1 VNAVYAVMLGVVV
14 YASRERVKKDP
25 SRNSE
30 LLPLGA
36 ATFAVS
42 KVLARE
48 KIGTWVRE
56 PFVEDAS
63 HGGTPRGRRIQRAL
77 GELVTCSR
85 CVGAWSALGVVGLRA
100 ASPAAGRLVTSILAT
115 SAVNDWAQA
124 SFAWLRGRANQPPRQ
139 LELRKRLLERGD
151 QLEQVALLVYT
162 REDIVRVEH
171 GRVRIARVEDLLDL
185 LPCDRRRNR
194 W

>member
-1 VNAVYAVMLGVVV
+1 MTVETRPEANAREHHAADAVEPEDYAAINAVYAALMAVVV
-14 YASRERVKKDP
+14 VAARERARQDP
-25 SRNSE
+25 IRAAE
-30 LLPLGA
+30 LLPMGA

-42 KVLARE
+42 KVIARE

-63 HGGTPRGRRIQRAL
+63 HGGRPRGRRIQRAL

-100 ASPAAGRLVTSILAT
+100 ASPDAGRLVTAILAT

-124 SFAWLRGRANQPPRQ
+124 GFAWLRGKANQ
-139 LELRKRLLERGD
+139 
-151 QLEQVALLVYT
+151 
-162 REDIVRVEH
+162 
-171 GRVRIARVEDLLDL
+171 
-185 LPCDRRRNR
+185 LPA
-194 W
+194 

>member
-1 VNAVYAVMLGVVV
+1 MPVETRPEADHRNGQLNDSVEPEDYAAINAVYAALLAAVVV
-14 YASRERVKKDP
+14 ATRERVKRDP
-25 SRNSE
+25 IKGAE

-42 KVLARE
+42 KVIARE

-63 HGGTPRGRRIQRAL
+63 HGGQPRGRRIQRAV

-100 ASPAAGRLVTSILAT
+100 ASPDAGRLVTWVLAA
-115 SAVNDWAQA
+115 SAVNDWAQLGFSWA
-124 SFAWLRGRANQPPRQ
+124 RAKAN
-139 LELRKRLLERGD
+139 
-151 QLEQVALLVYT
+151 
-162 REDIVRVEH
+162 RV
-171 GRVRIARVEDLLDL
+171 
-185 LPCDRRRNR
+185 PS
-194 W
+194 

>member
-1 VNAVYAVMLGVVV
+1 MPVETRPEADHRNGQLNDSVEPEDYAAINAVYAALLVAVVV
-14 YASRERVKKDP
+14 ATRERVKRDP
-25 SRNSE
+25 IKGAE

-42 KVLARE
+42 KVIARE

-63 HGGTPRGRRIQRAL
+63 HGGQPRGRRIQRAV

-100 ASPAAGRLVTSILAT
+100 ASPDTGRLVTWVLAT
-115 SAVNDWAQA
+115 SAVNDWAQLG
-124 SFAWLRGRANQPPRQ
+124 FAWARAKAN
-139 LELRKRLLERGD
+139 
-151 QLEQVALLVYT
+151 
-162 REDIVRVEH
+162 RVP
-171 GRVRIARVEDLLDL
+171 G
-185 LPCDRRRNR
+185 
-194 W
+194 

>member
-1 VNAVYAVMLGVVV
+1 MPTQSTPASAATNGEPGSTVEPEDYAALNAVYAALLAGLVFATRGR
-14 YASRERVKKDP
+14 SSEDP
-25 SRNSE
+25 VRPIE

-42 KVLARE
+42 KAVARE

-63 HGGTPRGRRIQRAL
+63 HGGQPRGRRIQRAL

-100 ASPAAGRLVTSILAT
+100 ASPDAGRLVTSILAV

-124 SFAWLRGRANQPPRQ
+124 GFAWARGKANQVPS
-139 LELRKRLLERGD
+139 
-151 QLEQVALLVYT
+151 
-162 REDIVRVEH
+162 
-171 GRVRIARVEDLLDL
+171 
-185 LPCDRRRNR
+185 
-194 W
+194 

>member
-1 VNAVYAVMLGVVV
+1 VYAALLVAVVV
-14 YASRERVKKDP
+14 ATRERVKRDP
-25 SRNSE
+25 IKGAE

-42 KVLARE
+42 KVIARE

-63 HGGTPRGRRIQRAL
+63 HGGQPRGRRIQRAV

-100 ASPAAGRLVTSILAT
+100 ASPDTGRLVTWVLAT
-115 SAVNDWAQA
+115 SAVNDWAQLG
-124 SFAWLRGRANQPPRQ
+124 FAWARAKAN
-139 LELRKRLLERGD
+139 
-151 QLEQVALLVYT
+151 
-162 REDIVRVEH
+162 RVP
-171 GRVRIARVEDLLDL
+171 G
-185 LPCDRRRNR
+185 
-194 W
+194 

>member
-1 VNAVYAVMLGVVV
+1 VEPEDYAAINAVYAVLLAGVVV
-14 YASRERVKKDP
+14 ATRERVKRDP
-25 SRNSE
+25 IRADE
-30 LLPLGA
+30 LLPMGA

-42 KVLARE
+42 KVIARE

-85 CVGAWSALGVVGLRA
+85 CVGAWSALGVVALRA
-100 ASPAAGRLVTSILAT
+100 ASPSAGRLVTAILAT

-124 SFAWLRGRANQPPRQ
+124 GFAWLRGRANQP
-139 LELRKRLLERGD
+139 LR
-151 QLEQVALLVYT
+151 
-162 REDIVRVEH
+162 
-171 GRVRIARVEDLLDL
+171 
-185 LPCDRRRNR
+185 
-194 W
+194 